1 MDAGNVSSMSS
12 IGLGKTMT
20 EAFAD
25 LRVEQGTISTR
36 AKELIKMYEELKGR
50 EDEDDLEVTTEMQE
64 YCEGRQAL
72 FDSIRDWYKRSGEHV
87 ADHQDN
93 RTEDRIRR
101 IHVFFNKIREKL
113 RETRPLGLDEKECET
128 DRIWLN
134 AKVEGF
140 PESVV
145 PAERFLV
152 QKQEG
157 WKARLRSGASSAL
170 EAMGVS
176 PRRRDGPQRTSTP
189 ESMREGENKKK
200 EKRRGSAKE
209 GEDEGKEEERKE

>member
-25 LRVEQGTISTR
+25 LRVEQGTISLR
-36 AKELIKMYEELKGR
+36 AKELIKLYEELKGK
-50 EDEDDLEVTTEMQE
+50 EDQAEDLEITTEMQE

-72 FDSIRDWYKRSGEHV
+72 FDAIRDWYRRSGEQI
-87 ADHQDN
+87 ADHPDN
-93 RTEDRIRR
+93 RTEDRMRR
-101 IHVFFNKIREKL
+101 VHVFFNRIREKL

-134 AKVEGF
+134 AKVESF

-145 PAERFLV
+145 PAERFLT
-152 QKQEG
+152 QKQED
-157 WKARLRSGASSAL
+157 
-170 EAMGVS
+170 EE
-176 PRRRDGPQRTSTP
+176 DGPPKVLRITRTF
-189 ESMREGENKKK
+189 R
-200 EKRRGSAKE
+200 
-209 GEDEGKEEERKE
+209 